1 MNYDTAALVAAAQ
14 QVVADAKRLGL
25 TWTLQNGTV
34 TATSPTRVQ
43 MDGDNVSIQVTS
55 MIGPVGVGVRVYI
68 IQVPPAGNFIV
79 GFVGN
84 LNLTTANAMF
94 IGGGPTQTSSS
105 NVFVNILNP
114 LGTNFGI
121 DFPKKFNTTALRVD
135 VQGTFYS
142 ITSASGPLFGIQV
155 TGVTGND
162 SGAAGLAMSTHWVG
176 FVAIANS
183 TLNSHTPWSGS
194 VLLPDLGSGTA
205 TVQLFWQRNQG
216 TGGVRMDVNDA
227 LWMTVSEVWP
237 A

>member
-1 MNYDTAALVAAAQ
+1 MNYDIDAITAAAQ

-34 TATSPTRVQ
+34 TATTPVKVQ
-43 MDGDNVSIQVTS
+43 MDGDTVSIQVTS
-55 MIGPVGVGVRVYI
+55 MIGPVGVGSRVYI

-84 LNLTTANAMF
+84 QNLTTATNMF
-94 IGGGPTQTSSS
+94 LGGGPTQTSSS
-105 NVFVNILNP
+105 NVFVNILDP
-114 LGTNFGI
+114 LSANFGI
-121 DFPKKFNTTALRVD
+121 DFPKKFNNTALLIS

-162 SGAAGLAMSTHWVG
+162 AGAAGLAMANHWIG

-194 VLLPDLGSGTA
+194 IMLSDLGSGTA

-216 TGGVRMDVNDA
+216 TGGVRMDTNDA
-227 LWMTVSEVWP
+227 VWMSVQEVWP